1 MARAN
6 CNVADFLLEGK
17 PEQRI
22 ALRLLGEERTYGELH
37 GAAAA
42 FASYFNE
49 LGCHKG
55 DRVILAA
62 ENSFF
67 WVGAYLGILHAG
79 LVCLRIILL
88 HAFLPP
94 NQSRSRRQ
102 LSFPDA
108 AATAPSSLR
117 QAHQYSQQRTH
128 GYRRA
133 GSAAQEAHGCSRL
146 RTQTS
151 SAPRRMS
158 EAESARTGMAR
169 HRPMTVGASV
179 GRSVESG

>member
-79 LVCLRIILL
+79 LVCVP
-88 HAFLPP
+88 LPTNVTP
-94 NQSRSRRQ
+94 ED
-102 LSFPDA
+102 LA
-108 AATAPSSLR
+108 HVLAATESQVVAVQAGFAAKHASLFR
-117 QAHQYSQQRTH
+117 GTHLITDREIRGLSGLLTESTFTAIDSQR
-128 GYRRA
+128 
-133 GSAAQEAHGCSRL
+133 CC
-146 RTQTS
+146 
-151 SAPRRMS
+151 
-158 EAESARTGMAR
+158 
-169 HRPMTVGASV
+169 
-179 GRSVESG
+179 